1 MAIGS
6 KTHINSLLKEYWLD
20 VAGSTT
26 AKSLNDA
33 MRAGLIA
40 LGYSGGLTTM
50 LKSWANDLAGTSNA
64 SISVA
69 LKNAALNMSGET
81 VSDVTEGIKKIMK
94 DINYESILVKW
105 EEEKRQWNYID

>member
-1 MAIGS
+1 MALGT

-26 AKSLNDA
+26 AKSVNDA

-40 LGYSGGLTTM
+40 LGFSGSLTTM
-50 LKSWANDLAGTSNA
+50 LKAWANDQAGTSNA

-69 LKNAALNMSGET
+69 LKNAMADMVGET
-81 VSDVTEGIKKIMK
+81 VYDVTAGLKEYMGR
-94 DINYESILVKW
+94 INFNTILTKW
-105 EEEKRQWNYID
+105 NDEDRQWSYID

>member
-1 MAIGS
+1 MALGS

-33 MRAGLIA
+33 MRAGLTA
-40 LGYSGGLTTM
+40 LGFSGSISKM
-50 LKSWANDLAGTSNA
+50 LKAWANDQAGTSNA

-69 LKNAALNMSGET
+69 LKNAMADMVGET
-81 VSDVTEGIKKIMK
+81 VYDVTAGLKEYMGQINWNALLIKFE
-94 DINYESILVKW
+94 DED
-105 EEEKRQWNYID
+105 RQWSYID